1 LNSDS
6 KNNTKIR
13 KRIVYLLL
21 IIFFVQIVIV
31 ARYAYVQ
38 IVWSPQLQKWA
49 SDQWT
54 NEIKIDAKRGM
65 ILDRNMKPLAVSGN
79 VERVDAYMKEI
90 NDAVKDKKTTKDEI
104 AGKLSSVLNID
115 KATLL
120 ARLNKTLPNGKPML
134 SVNLARQI
142 DKEQGN
148 KIREMKLP
156 GIAVYPDTK
165 RYYPNGNLCSQVIG
179 NVGIDGD
186 GRAGIEYQY
195 NNELKGAPGRITAET
210 DKFMRE
216 MPYSIS
222 KYEPPKNGSDV
233 VLTIDQSIQYF
244 TEKVI
249 EKGLKEYKAKQI
261 SAIVMDVKTGE
272 ILAMANKPDYD
283 PNEPVK
289 GDVTSS
295 MALWKNRAV
304 NDSFEL
310 GSVMKVVTASAALQE
325 GLTKKSDTFVCN
337 GSKNVAG
344 HTIRCWKSGGH
355 GVQTLPQILQNSCN
369 VGFMTL
375 GERLQKEKLHKYY
388 DLYGFG
394 KPTGIDYPGEQSGI
408 IKPLKEVGPVEL
420 ANESFGQG
428 ISVTLIQYITA
439 LSAIANDGKLMQP
452 HLAKQ
457 IVYTDEND
465 KVTETK
471 DIKPK
476 FVRQVISKENSELMR
491 EMLEDVVTKG
501 AGKKAYIEGY
511 HIGGKTGTAEKAIN
525 GKYDTTGKYIS
536 TFACIAPC
544 NDPKIAVVLSIDEP
558 DPSNYYSG
566 SNAAPLT
573 KILLEDI
580 FRYLNM
586 EPDLG
591 ENKEVVKEVTIPEM
605 RGKSIAD
612 AEKIL
617 SNLNLNF
624 EITGSGSIINDVNP
638 KPGVAVKEN
647 TKINLIAD
655 NSQKINS
662 DVAVPDFNEK
672 TQKEILDEANALGIK
687 VVFSGDG
694 IGVSQDIQPKTI
706 VSKGTTVK
714 VILEKPEN

>member
-1 LNSDS
+1 M
-6 KNNTKIR
+6 R

-156 GIAVYPDTK
+156 GVAVYPDTK
-165 RYYPNGNLCSQVIG
+165 RYYPNGNLCSQVMG

-355 GVQTLPQILQNSCN
+355 GVQTL
-369 VGFMTL
+369 
-375 GERLQKEKLHKYY
+375 
-388 DLYGFG
+388 
-394 KPTGIDYPGEQSGI
+394 
-408 IKPLKEVGPVEL
+408 
-420 ANESFGQG
+420 
-428 ISVTLIQYITA
+428 
-439 LSAIANDGKLMQP
+439 
-452 HLAKQ
+452 
-457 IVYTDEND
+457 
-465 KVTETK
+465 
-471 DIKPK
+471 
-476 FVRQVISKENSELMR
+476 
-491 EMLEDVVTKG
+491 
-501 AGKKAYIEGY
+501 
-511 HIGGKTGTAEKAIN
+511 
-525 GKYDTTGKYIS
+525 
-536 TFACIAPC
+536 
-544 NDPKIAVVLSIDEP
+544 
-558 DPSNYYSG
+558 
-566 SNAAPLT
+566 
-573 KILLEDI
+573 
-580 FRYLNM
+580 
-586 EPDLG
+586 
-591 ENKEVVKEVTIPEM
+591 
-605 RGKSIAD
+605 
-612 AEKIL
+612 
-617 SNLNLNF
+617 
-624 EITGSGSIINDVNP
+624 
-638 KPGVAVKEN
+638 
-647 TKINLIAD
+647 
-655 NSQKINS
+655 
-662 DVAVPDFNEK
+662 
-672 TQKEILDEANALGIK
+672 
-687 VVFSGDG
+687 
-694 IGVSQDIQPKTI
+694 
-706 VSKGTTVK
+706 
-714 VILEKPEN
+714 